1 MKLII
6 AVFGLGSFASMFL
19 GTALGISF
27 VGFEF
32 GMRIFAASFLIFA
45 FCSICEYLSDRIS

>member
-6 AVFGLGSFASMFL
+6 AAFGLGSFASMFL

-27 VGFEF
+27 VGFDF
-32 GMRIFAASFLIFA
+32 GMRVFVASFLIFA
-45 FCSICEYLSDRIS
+45 FCLICEYLGN